1 MALTY
6 CACGRRRQD
15 RHASCG
21 QCRQLAL
28 PLAGKRQPYRSLED
42 QIAHNLRAIRQSGQ
56 FRITDGRERG
66 KSPLGW

>member
-21 QCRQLAL
+21 ECRQLAL
-28 PLAGKRQPYRSLED
+28 PLAKRQPYRSLED
-42 QIAHNLRAIRQSGQ
+42 QIAANLRSIRQSGQ
-56 FRITDGRERG
+56 FRITDGRSGWR
-66 KSPLGW
+66 SPLAV